1 MTFNE
6 QNTIEKY
13 VISKLTGHKFVTG
26 ADSAQPQYGKVVQWR
41 YTPG

>member
-6 QNTIEKY
+6 QNSIEQY

-26 ADSAQPQYGKVVQWR
+26 ADSAQPGAAVKAENLME
-41 YTPG
+41 